1 MRARDRDR
9 ASTGYTGPATLYRA
23 SYSLPGRDW
32 LGTDMLPG
40 TALAQAAELH
50 GTKHIG
56 TQAHR
61 PLSEYDHFPQPSLR
75 ALASWRAP
83 RWQHGVAT

>member
-9 ASTGYTGPATLYRA
+9 ASTGYTGPALATQGQHWLHRASSGYTGPATLYRA

-32 LGTDMLPG
+32 IGTDTLPG

-50 GTKHIG
+50 GTRHTG
-56 TQAHR
+56 TQATVRVR
-61 PLSEYDHFPQPSLR
+61 PLSP
-75 ALASWRAP
+75 A
-83 RWQHGVAT
+83 

>member
-9 ASTGYTGPATLYRA
+9 ASTGFTGPATLYRA

-32 LGTDMLPG
+32 LGRDTLPG

-50 GTKHIG
+50 GTQAQRHAG
-56 TQAHR
+56 TEAHR
-61 PLSEYDHFPQPSLR
+61 HTGHSESTTTFPSV
-75 ALASWRAP
+75 
-83 RWQHGVAT
+83 G

>member
-1 MRARDRDR
+1 MGEGARQGQGQHWLHR

-32 LGTDMLPG
+32 LGTDTLPG

-50 GTKHIG
+50 GTG

-61 PLSEYDHFPQPSLR
+61 HTGTHATVRVRPLSP
-75 ALASWRAP
+75 A
-83 RWQHGVAT
+83 